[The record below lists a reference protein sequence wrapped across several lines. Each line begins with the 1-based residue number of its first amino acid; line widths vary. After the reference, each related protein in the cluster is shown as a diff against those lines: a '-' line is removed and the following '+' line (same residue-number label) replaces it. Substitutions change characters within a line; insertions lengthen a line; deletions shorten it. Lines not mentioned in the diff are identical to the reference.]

1 MMGHQ
6 TAGQNQ
12 LFYDFCL
19 DRHVPT
25 DHLLRQIDQVLDLSA
40 LRQHLGSFYSR
51 TGRPSIDP
59 EIMIRMLILGYCY
72 GIRSERR
79 LCEEV
84 HLNLAYRVS
93 GRPIFGY

>member
-1 MMGHQ
+1 MMGQ
-6 TAGQNQ
+6 QSTGQNQ

-19 DRHVPT
+19 EQHIRQ
-25 DHLLRQIDQVLDLSA
+25 DHLLRQIDQVLNLSQ
-40 LRQHLGSFYSR
+40 LRQHLTSFYST

-59 EIMIRMLILGYCY
+59 ELMIRMLIVGYCY

-84 HLNLAYRVS
+84 C
-93 GRPIFGY
+93 